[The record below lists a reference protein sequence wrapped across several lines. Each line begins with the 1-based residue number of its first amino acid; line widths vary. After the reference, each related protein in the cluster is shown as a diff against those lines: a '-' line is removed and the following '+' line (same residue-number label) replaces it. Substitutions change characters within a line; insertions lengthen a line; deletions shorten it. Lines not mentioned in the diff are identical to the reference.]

1 MYIWRVFYPISFQ
14 VKVTMSACGQDYTLV
29 LGEKGEIY
37 SFGDNEYGQLGAG
50 IEPGI
55 DPPRARED
63 DVAICKVSTDI
74 VAVKVVTGAY
84 HSILI
89 NETGVVASW
98 GRGDG
103 GQLGHGDTLHLG
115 RLIQPTVT
123 PISQLYSDRLS
134 STNRILHFC

>member
-1 MYIWRVFYPISFQ
+1 
-14 VKVTMSACGQDYTLV
+14 MSACGQDYTLV
-29 LGEKGEIY
+29 LGEKGEVY

-50 IEPGI
+50 IEPGV

-63 DVAICKVSTDI
+63 EVAICKVLTDI

-89 NETGVVASW
+89 NETGVAASW

-115 RLIQPTVT
+115 TLIQQTDT
-123 PISQLYSDRLS
+123 PILPLYSDRFS
-134 STNRILHFC
+134 STNRILLFC